1 MMAEARTGVIIRT
14 GVLTKRKKRHN
25 DKENEDRHYKN

>member
-1 MMAEARTGVIIRT
+1 MMAEARKGVIIRT

-25 DKENEDRHYKN
+25 DKENEDKH